1 MNRISIQEED
11 FLKATNVPVTS
22 QDDAQKKRREKLIK
36 ELDKVWDKYTPR
48 PTLELE
54 EELVLPR
61 LSHTLKTERQLKDE
75 AKKLLSERQIAERD
89 AYLKGVDELRKNVQ
103 RSKSLSKIEQAEE
116 RASAERKHNAAGETM
131 KNNAVRKGLAHS
143 SVLDGK
149 KDQANSALSEE
160 IAAAERKYQ
169 NALKTAKESEDRINR
184 QEITDLN
191 QIDAEHKKQTGETVQ
206 SLREE
211 DLKTHAQVVK
221 TNNDAEAKEMAYNKK
236 VKEENAARTAEYERL
251 LAEYESKDAQY
262 VDDIQFFSE
271 MARTIKDFYENVDPK
286 VALEEFRS
294 DPEMKKRLGKYYN
307 LVYSG
312 LKGRIPANQQ

>member
-1 MNRISIQEED
+1 MKRISIQEED
-11 FLKATNVPVTS
+11 FLRATNVPVTS
-22 QDDAQKKRREKLIK
+22 ADDAQKKRREKLIK

-75 AKKLLSERQIAERD
+75 AKELLSEGQIAERD
-89 AYLKGVDELRKNVQ
+89 AYRKGVEELRKNVQ
-103 RSKSLSKIEQAEE
+103 RGKSLSKVEQAQD
-116 RASAERKHNAAGETM
+116 RAAAEKKHNAADETM
-131 KNNAVRKGLAHS
+131 KSNAVKKGLAHS
-143 SVLDGK
+143 SVLAEK
-149 KDQANSALSEE
+149 QDQAKSVRNNE

-169 NALKTAKESEDRINR
+169 NALNMANESENRINR
-184 QEITDLN
+184 QEIADLK
-191 QIDAEHKKQTGETVQ
+191 QIDAEHKKQTGETIQ

-262 VDDIQFFSE
+262 VDDMQFFSE
-271 MARTIKDFYENVDPK
+271 MARTIKDFYAHVDPV